1 MKIQQL
7 TLIIDHRHSIFMFD
21 ILFAAHI
28 MVETAAKKA
37 RLEGTEPWD
46 ITCILP
52 ADVTEARSG
61 H

>member
-1 MKIQQL
+1 
-7 TLIIDHRHSIFMFD
+7 MFD

-52 ADVTEARSG
+52 DDVTEARSG